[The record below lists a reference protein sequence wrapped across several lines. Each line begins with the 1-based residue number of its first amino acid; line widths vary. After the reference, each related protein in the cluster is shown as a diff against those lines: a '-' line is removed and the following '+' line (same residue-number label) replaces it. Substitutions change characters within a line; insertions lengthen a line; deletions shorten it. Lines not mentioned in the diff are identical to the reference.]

1 MDTAWLREIIEH
13 TLVNVTLMKWQQN
26 GLRLCGDK
34 PFFSPLAL
42 AAIEPALTRDMKLPT
57 RGSSGLIM
65 IDKDVEMEDDC
76 EGDGSCV

>member
-1 MDTAWLREIIEH
+1 
-13 TLVNVTLMKWQQN
+13 MKWQLN
-26 GLRLCGDK
+26 VLRRWGDK

-65 IDKDVEMEDDC
+65 IDKVVEII
-76 EGDGSCV
+76 GRRL